1 MSQLPDK
8 TFQRRKEDFV
18 CEQCGV
24 RVEGNGYTNHC
35 PMCLYSKHADVFPGD
50 RKARCGGLME
60 PVSFEQK
67 RVGYLITH
75 RCLSCGYEKKNKTA
89 ENDNFE
95 VLVGIAKTQNN
106 I

>member
-1 MSQLPDK
+1 VK
-8 TFQRRKEDFV
+8 TFQKKKEDFV
-18 CEQCGV
+18 CGYCDEFV
-24 RVEGNGYTNHC
+24 SGNGYTNHC
-35 PMCLYSKHADVFPGD
+35 SRCLYSKHVDIFPGD
-50 RKARCGGLME
+50 RKAQCGGLME

-67 RVGYLITH
+67 GEEYLIIH

-95 VLVGIAKTQNN
+95 VLLGIAKTQNN